1 MQGLINFYL
10 ALKKGD
16 QKRQGTG
23 HFKLGLTVSL
33 TILYRFIERE
43 TDREKERETDRER
56 QRETERDRER
66 QRETERGREF
76 VNHFVGVIGPNTF

>member
-23 HFKLGLTVSL
+23 RFKFGLIVSL
-33 TILYRFIERE
+33 TILDSLLRERE
-43 TDREKERETDRER
+43 RKRER
-56 QRETERDRER
+56 QREKQRETERERERNRETERDRESLS
-66 QRETERGREF
+66 
-76 VNHFVGVIGPNTF
+76 IIS

>member
-23 HFKLGLTVSL
+23 RFKFGLIVSL
-33 TILYRFIERE
+33 TILDSLLRERE
-43 TDREKERETDRER
+43 RERERDRERNRERQREKERETER
-56 QRETERDRER
+56 QRETERVCQSFRRDYWS
-66 QRETERGREF
+66 
-76 VNHFVGVIGPNTF
+76 